1 MAAKGEPVSY
11 YSPLPSNPNHH
22 PQSQQQEGD
31 QYYIV
36 LPLRNPN
43 RNRYCKSLRQNI
55 LCFISVLLLALTF
68 YCLYPS
74 DPVLKVERVN
84 LSHFKIHT
92 NPTIS
97 LDVVMDLTVKVYN
110 RDVYSLDYDSLIISI
125 GYRGKKLGFVRSD
138 EGHLRPRSSSY
149 VKAQLR
155 LDGIEV
161 LHDVFY
167 LLEDLAKG
175 YIPFDTVTEIQGR
188 LGLFFFQVPIKGKM
202 SCEVNVSTS
211 NQTVVRQN
219 CYPE

>member
-11 YSPLPSNPNHH
+11 YSPLPPNPNY
-22 PQSQQQEGD
+22 QQQQQQD

-43 RNRYCKSLRQNI
+43 RSRYCKTLRKNI
-55 LCFISVLLLALTF
+55 LCFFSVLLLALTF

-84 LSHFKIHT
+84 LSHLKIHT
-92 NPTIS
+92 NPMIS
-97 LDVVMDLTVKVYN
+97 LDIVMDLTIKVYN
-110 RDVYSLDYDSLIISI
+110 RDVYSLDYDSLIVSI
-125 GYRGKKLGFVRSD
+125 GYHGKKLGFVSSN
-138 EGHLRPRSSSY
+138 EGHLKPRTSSY

-155 LDGIEV
+155 LDGIEI

-175 YIPFDTVTEIQGR
+175 SIPFDTVTEIQGK

-202 SCEVNVSTS
+202 SCEVYVSTS